1 MRNYSLALCAA
12 IAVGASGCGRQGAV
26 RPAPAP
32 VAAPRSAAAPPAAPA
47 VKAPAAAPAAK
58 PVARPAP
65 APAKVPAKVAARQP
79 GPTRPAAPAAPAK
92 VAAKPTTRA
101 GKAYVRPPKVD
112 SLALEAALFQQHSYI
127 PLAFVLSLRS
137 GNQEIADRV
146 AAAVLY
152 EAQRANLSPSFIAA
166 VLMVENTPMDPTAES
181 SVGAVG
187 LMQVMPMHEG
197 GWGCPADL
205 EEIEANI
212 CHGARLLHMLLQRT
226 RNTEMALRRYNG
238 CLGRRVTPSC
248 LRYPR
253 RVMRI
258 AAGIRRDMLTVPVK
272 VYEIAEAA
280 PPPPPP
286 YLRRASEFELEPV
299 AADAVDTLWA
309 RLSAIPSPVESLS
322 GRLP

>member
-1 MRNYSLALCAA
+1 MAKPS
-12 IAVGASGCGRQGAV
+12 
-26 RPAPAP
+26 AP
-32 VAAPRSAAAPPAAPA
+32 VAR
-47 VKAPAAAPAAK
+47 K
-58 PVARPAP
+58 
-65 APAKVPAKVAARQP
+65 
-79 GPTRPAAPAAPAK
+79 T
-92 VAAKPTTRA
+92 
-101 GKAYVRPPKVD
+101 GKAYVRPPRVD
-112 SLALEAALFQQHSYI
+112 SLALETALLQEHSYI

-146 AAAVLY
+146 AAAVLF

-258 AAGIRRDMLTVPVK
+258 ASGIRRDMLTVPVK

-286 YLRRASEFELEPV
+286 YLRRASDVEIEPV
-299 AADAVDTLWA
+299 ATPDPVDTLWA
-309 RLSAIPSPVESLS
+309 RLSVLPNPAESIS
-322 GRLP
+322 GRQ